1 MFKNFKKN
9 DKYFTIALY
18 AFVVVALLIALIF
31 AFINLGKINL
41 AIKGFFGAISAFI
54 YGFVIAYI
62 CHPLYEKLYKYAFK
76 FVEKGKPRPK
86 LRKILS
92 LLLTYIIFF
101 SIITILIFAIMPSI
115 IESVSGLLSSIG
127 NADNIIKW
135 FNDMVALLVEKFP
148 SLDSDKILSFVNSLI
163 FDETGAFKP
172 EISAFLGQATN
183 FSINFVINFAKA
195 LIDQVFAII
204 VGIILSVYFLIHAE
218 NIGARLKKGI
228 CALFKKETY
237 EKVMEFAKYTDK
249 TFGRYLIGTICD
261 SMIVGL
267 VVGILLAIFDITD
280 YAVLI
285 GVIVGCTNVIPF
297 FGPFIGAIPSA
308 LIILISSGPLD
319 VAIWKVLAFVV
330 LIIVVQQLDGNVFA
344 PHIIGASIGL
354 TPIGVIA
361 AVTICSH
368 FFGFLGMLIGVPLCA
383 VLTYFFTNMIN
394 KKLKKKNLPSN
405 TDLYEK
411 PDIFNNEEFIQAS
424 FDVEA
429 QSRIEKKEAIEKAK
443 EDLELHQIGIHE
455 AQERISSEKEQV
467 IIDAEPSPDEA
478 YISTAEVTVPPT
490 EKPTDS
496 STDEDDDSKK

>member
-101 SIITILIFAIMPSI
+101 SIITILIFTIMPSI
-115 IESVSGLLSSIG
+115 MESITGLVKNITAENITTWFDSIIQWLKG
-127 NADNIIKW
+127 YFPDLKSDEVLDTIYSFIFNADGT
-135 FNDMVALLVEKFP
+135 LT
-148 SLDSDKILSFVNSLI
+148 SDIDIPAIL
-163 FDETGAFKP
+163 
-172 EISAFLGQATN
+172 N
-183 FSINFVINFAKA
+183 FTSNFVFTFAKA

-267 VVGILLAIFDITD
+267 VVGILLAIFNITD

-405 TDLYEK
+405 TALYEK

-478 YISTAEVTVPPT
+478 YISTAEVTVPPV

-496 STDEDDDSKK
+496 STDKDDDSKK

>member
-31 AFINLGKINL
+31 AFINLGKINA
-41 AIKGFFGAISAFI
+41 AIRGFFGAISAFI

-62 CHPLYEKLYKYAFK
+62 CHPLYEKLYKYVFK
-76 FVEKGKPRPK
+76 FVEKSKPRPK

-101 SIITILIFAIMPSI
+101 SIITILLFAIIPSI
-115 IESVSGLLSSIG
+115 VESINGLLSNITAENIINWFNSILSKLTASFPDLDTNTIMSTIQSFIF
-127 NADNIIKW
+127 NADG
-135 FNDMVALLVEKFP
+135 
-148 SLDSDKILSFVNSLI
+148 SLKI
-163 FDETGAFKP
+163 D
-172 EISAFLGQATN
+172 ISSVLGVTTN
-183 FSINFVINFAKA
+183 FVVNFAIA

-228 CALFKKETY
+228 CAIFKKENY
-237 EKVMEFAKYTDK
+237 EKIIEFGKYTDK

-267 VVGILLAIFDITD
+267 VVGILVAIFNITD
-280 YAVLI
+280 SYAVLI
-285 GVIVGCTNVIPF
+285 GVIVGCTNIIPF

-308 LIILISSGPLD
+308 LIILISEGSFLKALLF
-319 VAIWKVLAFVV
+319 VA
-330 LIIVVQQLDGNVFA
+330 LIVVVQQLDGNVFA

-368 FFGFLGMLIGVPLCA
+368 FFGFLGMLIGVPLSA
-383 VLTYFFTNMIN
+383 VLTYMFTNMIN
-394 KKLKKKNLPSN
+394 RKLKKKNLPSD
-405 TDLYEK
+405 TELYYK

-429 QSRIEKKEAIEKAK
+429 QSRIEMKEAVEKAK

-455 AQERISSEKEQV
+455 AHERIINEKEQLV
-467 IIDAEPSPDEA
+467 IEAESSPDEA
-478 YISTAEVTVPPT
+478 YVSTTEVIVPKSDAT
-490 EKPTDS
+490 
-496 STDEDDDSKK
+496 TDETK

>member
-31 AFINLGKINL
+31 AFINLAKIN
-41 AIKGFFGAISAFI
+41 AVIKGFFGAILAFI

-62 CHPLYEKLYKYAFK
+62 CHPLYEKLYEYAFK

-101 SIITILIFAIMPSI
+101 SIITILLFAIMPSI
-115 IESVSGLLSSIG
+115 IESVSGLLTTFS
-127 NADNIIKW
+127 NPDNIIGW
-135 FNDMVALLVEKFP
+135 FNSIINWLNGYFPNLDADKALDL
-148 SLDSDKILSFVNSLI
+148 INSLI
-163 FDETGAFKP
+163 FDEKGALNAD
-172 EISAFLGQATN
+172 ISAFLGQATN
-183 FSINFVINFAKA
+183 FSLNFLLNFAKA
-195 LIDQVFAII
+195 LIDQVFAIV

-228 CALFKKETY
+228 CALCKKETY
-237 EKVMEFAKYTDK
+237 EKVMEFANYTDK

-261 SMIVGL
+261 SMLVGL
-267 VVGILLAIFDITD
+267 VVGILLAIFDITG

-308 LIILISSGPLD
+308 LIILISSGPLEQ
-319 VAIWKVLAFVV
+319 AFWKVLAFIL

-368 FFGFLGMLIGVPLCA
+368 FFGFVGMLIGVPLCA

-394 KKLKKKNLPSN
+394 KKLKAKNLPSN
-405 TDLYEK
+405 TDLYQK
-411 PDIFNNEEFIQAS
+411 HDIFNNEEFIQAS

-429 QSRIEKKEAIEKAK
+429 QARIEKKEAIEKAN
-443 EDLELHQIGIHE
+443 ENLELHQIGLHE
-455 AQERISSEKEQV
+455 AQERISTEKEQV
-467 IIDAEPSPDEA
+467 IINAEPSPEEA
-478 YISTAEVTVPPT
+478 YVSTSEITVPTT
-490 EKPTDS
+490 EE
-496 STDEDDDSKK
+496 STDGEDDKK

>member
-18 AFVVVALLIALIF
+18 AFVVIALLIALIF
-31 AFINLGKINL
+31 VFINLGKINL
-41 AIKGFFGAISAFI
+41 AIRAFFGAISAFI

-62 CHPLYEKLYKYAFK
+62 CHPLYEKLHKYAFK

-92 LLLTYIIFF
+92 LVLTYVIFF
-101 SIITILIFAIMPSI
+101 SIITVLLFAIMPSI
-115 IESVSGLLSSIG
+115 IESVSALLS
-127 NADNIIKW
+127 NITTENITTW
-135 FNDMVALLVEKFP
+135 FNSVIEWLNNYFP
-148 SLDSDKILSFVNSLI
+148 NLDSQQVLDSVYAFI
-163 FDETGAFKP
+163 FDEKGNFNP
-172 EISAFLGQATN
+172 EIQSFLGQATN
-183 FSINFVINFAKA
+183 FSFNFILNFAKA
-195 LIDQVFAII
+195 LIDQVFAIV

-228 CALFKKETY
+228 CAMFKKETY
-237 EKVMEFAKYTDK
+237 EKVIEFAKYTDK

-267 VVGILLAIFDITD
+267 VVGILLAIFKITD

-308 LIILISSGPLD
+308 LIILISSGPLNE
-319 VAIWKVLAFVV
+319 AFWKVLAFVV
-330 LIIVVQQLDGNVFA
+330 LIIVVQQLDGNIFA

-394 KKLKKKNLPSN
+394 RKLKKKNLPSD
-405 TDLYEK
+405 TELYSK

-424 FDVEA
+424 FAVEA
-429 QSRIEKKEAIEKAK
+429 QSRIETKEAIEKAK

-455 AQERISSEKEQV
+455 AQERIINEKEQV
-467 IIDAEPSPDEA
+467 LIDADSSPDEA
-478 YISTAEVTVPPT
+478 YVSTSEIPVPVTDGASSG
-490 EKPTDS
+490 DS
-496 STDEDDDSKK
+496 SDDKK

>member
-18 AFVVVALLIALIF
+18 AFVVIALLIALIF

-62 CHPLYEKLYKYAFK
+62 CHPLYEKLHKYVFK

-101 SIITILIFAIMPSI
+101 SIITILLFAIMPSI
-115 IESVSGLLSSIG
+115 MESINGLLS
-127 NADNIIKW
+127 NITAENITKW
-135 FNDMVALLVEKFP
+135 FDSIIQWLKGYFP
-148 SLDSDKILSFVNSLI
+148 DLDSEKVLDTIYSFI
-163 FDETGAFKP
+163 FDENGSLTLDIP
-172 EISAFLGQATN
+172 SILGVTTN
-183 FSINFVINFAKA
+183 FVFAFAKA

-218 NIGARLKKGI
+218 NIGARLKKGL
-228 CALFKKETY
+228 CAIFKKENY
-237 EKVMEFAKYTDK
+237 EKIIEFAKYTDK

-319 VAIWKVLAFVV
+319 EAIWKVLAFVV

-368 FFGFLGMLIGVPLCA
+368 FFGFLGMLIGVPLSA

-394 KKLKKKNLPSN
+394 KKLKKKNLPSD
-405 TDLYEK
+405 TDLYSK
-411 PDIFNNEEFIQAS
+411 PDIFNNEEFIKAS

-429 QSRIEKKEAIEKAK
+429 QSRIETKEAVEKAK

-455 AQERISSEKEQV
+455 AQERIINEKEQV
-467 IIDAEPSPDEA
+467 VIDAESSPDEA
-478 YISTAEVTVPPT
+478 YSTAEVPVPDTAENP
-490 EKPTDS
+490 
-496 STDEDDDSKK
+496 DESDDGDKK